1 MDLQLYSCS
10 LNRVVLWTHKD
21 QPAGVF
27 ELRIGNSEAQ
37 DTCLY
42 GFFFAQD
49 TFLTE
54 QSLFDFLI
62 TVGNNLSLRF

>member
-1 MDLQLYSCS
+1 MNSQLYNCS
-10 LNRVVLWTHKD
+10 LNNVVLGTHED

-62 TVGNNLSLRF
+62 TGGNNLSLRF

>member
-1 MDLQLYSCS
+1 MNSQLYSCS

-27 ELRIGNSEAQ
+27 ELCMGKSDAQ
-37 DTCLY
+37 DNCLY
-42 GFFFAQD
+42 GFFLAQD

-62 TVGNNLSLRF
+62 TVDNNINLRF